1 MGWDCNRWEKVS
13 VCALGL
19 NNLSLRI
26 NVMEMSVSKI
36 VETLDE

>member
-1 MGWDCNRWEKVS
+1 M
-13 VCALGL
+13 CALGL

-36 VETLDE
+36 AETLDE